1 MRSLVQTELIAE
13 DSKKNLSRLNSDEQI
28 SEAKLNADLDI
39 PPSRN
44 VV

>member
-28 SEAKLNADLDI
+28 SETKLNADLDI